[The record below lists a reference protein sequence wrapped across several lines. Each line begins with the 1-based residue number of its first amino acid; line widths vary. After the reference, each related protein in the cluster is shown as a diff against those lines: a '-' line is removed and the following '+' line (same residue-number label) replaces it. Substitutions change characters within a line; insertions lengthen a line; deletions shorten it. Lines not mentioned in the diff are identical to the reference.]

1 MSGGYRNLTGA
12 ASLVSLL
19 YKLNV
24 VDQPTKFLAH
34 TCILSVALSVHIR
47 KRNNVE

>member
-12 ASLVSLL
+12 TLLVDLL

-24 VDQPTKFLAH
+24 VDKPIKDSAH
-34 TCILSVALSVHIR
+34 MGIICSAFGVSY
-47 KRNNVE
+47 KKEK